1 MKMQPIEKPEIKPL
15 SLRQHVER
23 IHFQI
28 RHPLRFRVVVNRI
41 KKHKAIFVHI
51 PKSAGTSIRE
61 SLFGGGGAHRTIAGF
76 QAVLS
81 PQLFAEC
88 FKFTFVRNPWD
99 RLVSAFFYL
108 KNQNMM
114 SNQRWARENLS
125 KFEDFHTF
133 VTRWLTRENLWS
145 YVLFRPQYHF
155 ICFEGRQ
162 PAVDFIGFY
171 ENLASDFT
179 VICNHIKSSAKLE
192 EKNRNS
198 QRRDYCEYYTD
209 ETRHLVAKLYA
220 EDIEL
225 FGYNFDNS
233 SLPTQLATRDHTP
246 MTVGQASCRPPF
258 SFSGSET

>member
-1 MKMQPIEKPEIKPL
+1 MTRTEEKGSRKMQQIEKRAVKPL
-15 SLRQHVER
+15 SFRQHVER

-51 PKSAGTSIRE
+51 PKSAGTSVRE

-81 PQLFAEC
+81 PELFAEC

-108 KNQNMM
+108 KNKNMM
-114 SNQRWARENLS
+114 SNQRWAKENLS
-125 KFEDFHTF
+125 KFEDFNTF
-133 VTRWLTRENLWS
+133 VTQWLTRENLWS
-145 YVLFRPQYHF
+145 YVFFRPQYHF
-155 ICFEGRQ
+155 ISFEDKQ

-171 ENLASDFT
+171 ENLAADFN
-179 VICNHIKSSAKLE
+179 VIRDRIKSSAQLE

-198 QRRDYCEYYTD
+198 QRGRDYREYYTD
-209 ETRHLVAKLYA
+209 ETRNLVAALYA

-225 FGYNFDNS
+225 FGYAFDNS
-233 SLPTQLATRDHTP
+233 SLPAQIAARDKTQVAA
-246 MTVGQASCRPPF
+246 VV
-258 SFSGSET
+258 

>member
-1 MKMQPIEKPEIKPL
+1 MQQIEKPTVKPL
-15 SLRQHVER
+15 SFRQHVER

-81 PQLFAEC
+81 PKLFAEC

-108 KNQNMM
+108 KNQHMM
-114 SNQRWARENLS
+114 SNQCWAKENLS
-125 KFEDFHTF
+125 QFQDFNTF
-133 VTRWLTRENLWS
+133 VTQWLNRENLWS
-145 YVLFRPQYHF
+145 FVFFRPQYHF
-155 ICFEGRQ
+155 ICFEGKQ

-171 ENLASDFT
+171 ENLAPDFA
-179 VICNHIKSSAKLE
+179 VIRDRIKSSAQLG

-198 QRRDYCEYYTD
+198 QRERDYREYYTD
-209 ETRHLVAKLYA
+209 ETRNLVADLYA
-220 EDIEL
+220 EDIEM

-233 SLPTQLATRDHTP
+233 SLPAQIAARDNTP
-246 MTVGQASCRPPF
+246 TAVMA
-258 SFSGSET
+258 